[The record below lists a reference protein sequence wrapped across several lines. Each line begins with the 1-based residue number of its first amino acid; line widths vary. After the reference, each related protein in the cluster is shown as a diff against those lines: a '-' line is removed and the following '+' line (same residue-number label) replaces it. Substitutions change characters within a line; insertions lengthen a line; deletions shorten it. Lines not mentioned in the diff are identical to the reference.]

1 MNSFTYFQQV
11 KDRVGN
17 TATATSGTGRKQT
30 YNVAPEGQTPVASVR
45 TQGPDSALMRGR
57 WEGKLPEEPYGYAMD
72 AMDPAVP
79 TQGAQHPSATPTGG
93 VSAMVPKMNPATK
106 GKSFL

>member
-11 KDRVGN
+11 KDEVGN

-30 YNVAPEGQTPVASVR
+30 YNVAPEGQAPVASVR
-45 TQGPDSALMRGR
+45 TQGPNSALMRGR
-57 WEGKLPEEPYGYAMD
+57 WEGKLPEEPFGYD
-72 AMDPAVP
+72 TDPAVP
-79 TQGAQHPSATPTGG
+79 TQGAQQPSATPTGG

>member
-11 KDRVGN
+11 KDEVGN

-30 YNVAPEGQTPVASVR
+30 YNVAPEGQAPVASAR
-45 TQGPDSALMRGR
+45 TRGPDAALMRGR
-57 WEGKLPEEPYGYAMD
+57 WDGKLPEEPYGY

>member
-1 MNSFTYFQQV
+1 MNSFTYFQQI
-11 KDRVGN
+11 KDEVGN

-30 YNVAPEGQTPVASVR
+30 YNIAPEGKPAVASVR
-45 TQGPDSALMRGR
+45 TRGPDSALMYGR
-57 WEGKLPEEPYGYAMD
+57 WDGKLPNEQDFGYD
-72 AMDPAVP
+72 LRDPVP
-79 TQGAQHPSATPTGG
+79 TQGAQKPSPTPTGG